1 MATFIPRAN
10 ATEAAS
16 TQSNSNKRFDAQ
28 LCAKMVVTSEDI
40 ELIKDNL
47 SSVPTVLRTAVAGD
61 VIVLATD
68 KSGNYATPRLR
79 IDNTFKGNQVFNSTP
94 DFTLEDILT
103 NMTNDEGEIDA
114 KKASSFA
121 ASKVEAY
128 KKAKASGKA
137 KILAA
142 IQARKKA

>member
-1 MATFIPRAN
+1 MSNSIPRGRRTETP
-10 ATEAAS
+10 ATAQ
-16 TQSNSNKRFDAQ
+16 QSERLRFDAQ
-28 LCAKMVVTSEDI
+28 LCAKMTVSAEDV

-47 SSVPTVLRTAVAGD
+47 ASVPTVLRTAVAGD

-79 IDNTFKGNQVFNSTP
+79 IDNTFKENQVFNSTP

-103 NMTNDEGEIDA
+103 EMTNDEGEIDA

-121 ASKVEAY
+121 ASKVEEY
-128 KKAKASGKA
+128 KKKKSDGKA
-137 KILAA
+137 ALIAA
-142 IQARKKA
+142 LKAKKK